1 MQNWWQTLPLQL
13 LEPEGGWLCRVVKC
27 ESKGGGSDRG
37 SSRTWENRE
46 PETLSAQYM
55 PRRTEAS
62 LYTIDPVLDSSATAQ
77 ITVAGRGRR
86 SHV

>member
-1 MQNWWQTLPLQL
+1 MP
-13 LEPEGGWLCRVVKC
+13 GGRVR
-27 ESKGGGSDRG
+27 SKGDGGDQG
-37 SSRTWENRE
+37 QSRTWENRV
-46 PETLSAQYM
+46 PETLSAYYM

-62 LYTIDPVLDSSATAQ
+62 LYAIDPVLDSSATAQ

>member
-1 MQNWWQTLPLQL
+1 M
-13 LEPEGGWLCRVVKC
+13 LCRVVEC
-27 ESKGGGSDRG
+27 VSKGGGSDREQSG
-37 SSRTWENRE
+37 TCEYRV
-46 PETLSAQYM
+46 PETLSAYYM

-62 LYTIDPVLDSSATAQ
+62 LYAIDPVLDSSATAQ